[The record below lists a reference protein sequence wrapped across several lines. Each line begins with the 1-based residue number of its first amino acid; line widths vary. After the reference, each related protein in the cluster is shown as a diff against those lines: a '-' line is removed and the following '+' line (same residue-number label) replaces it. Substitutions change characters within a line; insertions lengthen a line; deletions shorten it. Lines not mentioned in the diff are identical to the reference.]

1 MHIPPYESTNS
12 PLSRAGVDG
21 AECILH
27 AWNGW
32 SLNNGASSTKMRG
45 QSGNVGRERAAGQGT
60 ASKYGESEYD
70 FYVRDTTNHHKLK
83 RDGTSLKPYIP
94 NDQISAA
101 VVQLATDV
109 QRWRCMDDIK
119 KTGNKYLP
127 CGAWNGADGIAV
139 RFERSE

>member
-1 MHIPPYESTNS
+1 MHVPPYASTNS

-27 AWNGW
+27 VWNSWGLEF
-32 SLNNGASSTKMRG
+32 SASATKMIG
-45 QSGNVGRERAAGQGT
+45 QGRNAAFERAAGQGT
-60 ASKYGESEYD
+60 ASKYGGAEYD

-83 RDGTSLKPYIP
+83 RDGTSLTPYIA
-94 NDQISAA
+94 NDQISSA

-109 QRWRCMDDIK
+109 QRWRCMDDIR
-119 KTGNKYLP
+119 KTGSKYLP
-127 CGAWNGADGIAV
+127 CAAWNGADGIAV

>member
-27 AWNGW
+27 VWNSWGLD
-32 SLNNGASSTKMRG
+32 SSASATKMG
-45 QSGNVGRERAAGQGT
+45 STTYAAGQGT
-60 ASKYGESEYD
+60 ANKYGGAEYD

-83 RDGTSLKPYIP
+83 RDGTSLTPYIP